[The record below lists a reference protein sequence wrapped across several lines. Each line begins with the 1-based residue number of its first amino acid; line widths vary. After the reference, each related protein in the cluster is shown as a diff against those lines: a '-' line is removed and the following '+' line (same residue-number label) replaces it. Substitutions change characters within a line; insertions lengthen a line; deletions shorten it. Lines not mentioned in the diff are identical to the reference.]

1 MNFKLTKKF
10 EIKDYKLL
18 EKNIVSDL
26 FVAPLEI
33 MWNETVHFA
42 EYAEWSCALLQN
54 TWNNLYI

>member
-42 EYAEWSCALLQN
+42 EYAE
-54 TWNNLYI
+54 